1 MGGNESQTTVLEC
14 MSKNF
19 KKGFGGAYEV
29 KRMPNHLH
37 ILCEV
42 EWPSVG
48 VGWAPESTKNLKIVE
63 AIYTVVIGE
72 LGHPDQFP
80 YIDSW
85 LELA

>member
-1 MGGNESQTTVLEC
+1 M
-14 MSKNF
+14 
-19 KKGFGGAYEV
+19 
-29 KRMPNHLH
+29 MPNHLY

-48 VGWAPESTKNLKIVE
+48 VEWAPESAKNLKIVE
-63 AIYTVVIGE
+63 TIYTVVLGE
-72 LGHPDQFP
+72 LRHPDQFP